1 MITDYRSCS
10 LFNSPCQH
18 PGKCI
23 ENSKENMHTDVSVLR
38 VKYATEPT
46 ILKMHWSKGQHSGLN
61 VKRSGLATWL
71 NLVLRSWIRHFT
83 MTMPPFTQE
92 FEWVT
97 ANSVT
102 FREA

>member
-1 MITDYRSCS
+1 
-10 LFNSPCQH
+10 
-18 PGKCI
+18 
-23 ENSKENMHTDVSVLR
+23 MHTDVSVLR

-46 ILKMHWSKGQHSGLN
+46 ILKMHWSKGLHSGLN

-71 NLVLRSWIRHFT
+71 NLALRSWIRHFT
-83 MTMPPFTQE
+83 MTMPSFTYE
-92 FEWVT
+92 FEWVA

>member
-38 VKYATEPT
+38 VKYTTEPT
-46 ILKMHWSKGQHSGLN
+46 ILKMHWSKGLHSGLN

-71 NLVLRSWIRHFT
+71 NLALRSWIRHFT
-83 MTMPPFTQE
+83 MTMPSFT
-92 FEWVT
+92 
-97 ANSVT
+97 
-102 FREA
+102 

>member
-38 VKYATEPT
+38 VKMPLSQQFGRPT
-46 ILKMHWSKGQHSGLN
+46 GQKAGTLDLML
-61 VKRSGLATWL
+61 RDLAL
-71 NLVLRSWIRHFT
+71 Q
-83 MTMPPFTQE
+83 PG
-92 FEWVT
+92 
-97 ANSVT
+97 
-102 FREA
+102 